1 MNRNDTEVEAKF
13 YLRDPDG
20 LRRRLE
26 ALGALL
32 AHPRVHEVNLR
43 FDLPDG
49 SLTRER
55 RVLRLRRDSHAVL
68 TYKGP
73 TQPGAEVAV
82 RQEIESEV
90 GDFEAVRRLLEALG
104 YQVSV
109 MYEKYRTTYRLEGME
124 IVLDELPYGA
134 FCEIEAA
141 DGESIHRLAE
151 RLGLDWTARITM
163 SYLALFDQLKTARG
177 WRMRDLSFENLR
189 GLTFS
194 LDDLGVRCAD

>member
-13 YLRDPDG
+13 YLGDPDG

-26 ALGALL
+26 ALGAVL

-55 RVLRLRRDSHAVL
+55 RVLRLRRDSRAVL
-68 TYKGP
+68 TFKGP

-90 GDFEAVRRLLEALG
+90 ADFDACRRLLEALG

-109 MYEKYRTTYRLEGME
+109 MYEKFRTTYRLEEME

-141 DGESIHRLAE
+141 DGDSIHRLAGQ
-151 RLGLDWTARITM
+151 LGLDWAARITM
-163 SYLALFDQLKTARG
+163 SYLALFDQLKRARG
-177 WRMRDLSFENLR
+177 WAIRDLSFDNLR

-194 LDDLGVRCAD
+194 PEDLGSRRAD

>member
-1 MNRNDTEVEAKF
+1 VNRNDTEVEAKF
-13 YLRDPDG
+13 YLGNPDG

-26 ALGALL
+26 ALGAVL

-55 RVLRLRRDSHAVL
+55 RVLRLRRDARAVL
-68 TYKGP
+68 TYKGAA
-73 TQPGAEVAV
+73 QPGSEVAV
-82 RQEIESEV
+82 RQEIETEV
-90 GDFEAVRRLLEALG
+90 ADFDACRRLLEALG

-109 MYEKYRTTYRLEGME
+109 MYEKYRATYRLEDME

-141 DGESIHRLAE
+141 DGDSIHRLAE
-151 RLGLDWTARITM
+151 RLGLDWTARITL
-163 SYLALFDQLKTARG
+163 SYLALFDQLKRARG
-177 WRMRDLSFENLR
+177 WTMRDLSFDNLH
-189 GLTFS
+189 GLSVSPTE
-194 LDDLGVRCAD
+194 LGARRAD